1 MISQM
6 LDSVLMTPL
15 VNELSDKKFIISK
28 AIDEELLDLIKQLIA
43 LEDHLATDL
52 VRLGDIHLQKEKD
65 AVRNIRKHLM
75 RKLLHAPEQPPS
87 LEIRV
92 KLASLDCQI
101 KHLCLSFVILT
112 EICDL
117 LSRADRDEE
126 VAELLGY
133 AKNLNNTLLDYIDN
147 ARNILEDKNQ
157 IKLKV
162 K

>member
-1 MISQM
+1 MGSKDRN
-6 LDSVLMTPL
+6 L
-15 VNELSDKKFIISK
+15 IIEK
-28 AIDEELLDLIKQLIA
+28 AVDEELLDLVKQLVA

-52 VRLGDIHLQKEKD
+52 VRSGDIRLQKEKD

-117 LSRADRDEE
+117 LSRADRDKE
-126 VAELLGY
+126 VIELLGY
-133 AKNLNNTLLDYIDN
+133 AKNLNNMLYDYIN
-147 ARNILEDKNQ
+147 KARNILEDKNQ
-157 IKLKV
+157 SKLKI
-162 K
+162 KEA